1 MASIENRSRF
11 VVTVQNCED
20 LTRTFSYN
28 REKELAAYVAHLKAI
43 GYKPRLARANDSYA
57 IRVRGAGQRSQCL
70 YASSEAEAVDI
81 K

>member
-28 REKELAAYVAHLKAI
+28 REKELAAYVAHLKAG
-43 GYKPRLARANDSYA
+43 GYKPSCPR
-57 IRVRGAGQRSQCL
+57 
-70 YASSEAEAVDI
+70 ASSCTATSTANGPAAAAI
-81 K
+81 P

>member
-28 REKELAAYVAHLKAI
+28 REK
-43 GYKPRLARANDSYA
+43 
-57 IRVRGAGQRSQCL
+57 
-70 YASSEAEAVDI
+70 
-81 K
+81 